1 MIASTTSKIAVALLL
16 TFTAQVWNPG
26 GGEFKCFM
34 DYRTITATGSPQYEL
49 QAGAWTDE
57 FGIRRVKGFYCVAL
71 GSAFGSE
78 IGSKYAI
85 TLSNGKTF
93 LAILADQKAD
103 ADTITDNT
111 RDRNGAV
118 VEFIVD
124 ADMLPQT
131 VKQSGSIGTLE
142 QFSGEVIEIR
152 GLKE

>member
-1 MIASTTSKIAVALLL
+1 M
-16 TFTAQVWNPG
+16 
-26 GGEFKCFM
+26 
-34 DYRTITATGSPQYEL
+34 
-49 QAGAWTDE
+49 
-57 FGIRRVKGFYCVAL
+57 KGFYCVAL

-103 ADTITDNT
+103 ADTIADNT

-124 ADMLPQT
+124 AEMLPQT
-131 VKQSGSIGTLE
+131 VKQSGSIGALE
-142 QFSGEVIEIR
+142 QFGGEVIEIR